1 LVNNAGL
8 AKIPKRRLTKEGAE
22 MQWGVN
28 HLGHF
33 YLTYLLWSKIRS
45 SAFFRIVNVSS
56 MGHKQMFGVGPQPTV
71 DWQNIN
77 F

>member
-1 LVNNAGL
+1 M
-8 AKIPKRRLTKEGAE
+8 KIPQRKLTKEGVE

-33 YLTYLLWSKIRS
+33 YLTYLLWNKITS
-45 SAFFRIVNVSS
+45 SDLFRIINISS
-56 MGHKQMFGVGPQPTV
+56 IAHKQMFGVGPQPTV
-71 DWQNIN
+71 DWDNIN

>member
-1 LVNNAGL
+1 
-8 AKIPKRRLTKEGAE
+8 

-33 YLTYLLWSKIRS
+33 YLTSLLWDKISKS
-45 SAFFRIVNVSS
+45 EFFRIINVSS
-56 MGHKQMFGVGPQPTV
+56 LAHKRPAMRALLLDFE
-71 DWQNIN
+71 NIN